1 MPYYIPLL
9 TVNFTWERALLFSG
23 GPRDDVLLLGGC
35 VVQGGGHCK
44 IGKGGGGYATGY

>member
-23 GPRDDVLLLGGC
+23 GPRDDVLLLG
-35 VVQGGGHCK
+35 VVLCRGGRALQNWE
-44 IGKGGGGYATGY
+44 GGGGYATGY